1 MCKTQWVE
9 NCSKLSHLE
18 LTIERDNFSPFQI
31 TVIKWKK
38 NCNAGRK
45 KKVLQRIAAP
55 KTKVSVYYRFFYFL
69 TGLKMVDGKNAL
81 TLELLLYCSKL
92 KNSIIYGV

>member
-1 MCKTQWVE
+1 MEK
-9 NCSKLSHLE
+9 KLQ
-18 LTIERDNFSPFQI
+18 RRQ
-31 TVIKWKK
+31 
-38 NCNAGRK
+38 K